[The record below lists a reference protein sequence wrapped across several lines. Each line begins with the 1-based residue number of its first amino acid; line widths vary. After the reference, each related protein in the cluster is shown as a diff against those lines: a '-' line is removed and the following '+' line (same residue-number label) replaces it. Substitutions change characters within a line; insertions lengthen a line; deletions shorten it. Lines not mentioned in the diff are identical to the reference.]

1 MAWRETL
8 LQSFGPGLLGG
19 ITFGKW
25 VQLLIENRFSVSP
38 SCWPRALTISLQS
51 VPTSLVHW
59 ADEIRFGRQFRAVTV
74 PPPVFVLGH
83 WRHGTTHLHNL
94 LTIDKRFAFPNNYQC
109 LYPNSFLT
117 AEKLH
122 AGAIDFF
129 LPRQRPMDNVEWR
142 MGSPQEDEF
151 ALCVTSLKSP
161 CMGWIFPR
169 LRDHYDKYLTMRDVS
184 AGEVA
189 EWKEAFLLF
198 LKKMALLYGRPLIL
212 KSPPHT
218 ARIRLLLQMF
228 PDARFVHI
236 HRNPYD
242 VFHSTRKMLKAV
254 AELHRL
260 QRAPAAEDL
269 DDWILRM
276 YRKMYDA
283 YFEERSLIPAGQFC
297 EVGFEQL
304 EQDPIGQIRGV
315 YEALQLPDFSAV
327 NPELQTYVSS
337 IADYRKNS
345 FPDLSAELRQ
355 RIAKDWQ
362 RCFEEWG
369 YACH

>member
-19 ITFGKW
+19 ITIGKW

-38 SCWPRALTISLQS
+38 SCWPRALTISLMS
-51 VPTSLVHW
+51 VPTSLLHW
-59 ADEIRFGRQFRAVTV
+59 ADEIRFGRQLSEVTV

-94 LTIDKRFAFPNNYQC
+94 LTIDQRFSFPNNYQC
-109 LYPNSFLT
+109 LFPNSFLT

-122 AGAIDFF
+122 SKAIDFF

-142 MGSPQEDEF
+142 MASPQEDEF
-151 ALCVTSLKSP
+151 AMCVTTLKSP
-161 CMGWIFPR
+161 CMGWVFPR
-169 LRDHYDKYLTMRDVS
+169 QRDHYDKYLTMRDVS

-198 LKKMALLYGRPLIL
+198 LKKLALLSRRPLIL

-218 ARIRLLLQMF
+218 ARIRLLLEMF

-242 VFHSTRKMLKAV
+242 VFHSTRKTLKAV
-254 AELHRL
+254 AEFHRL
-260 QRAPAAEDL
+260 QRAPAAADV
-269 DDWILRM
+269 DDRILRT
-276 YRKMYDA
+276 YRTMYDV
-283 YFEERSLIPAGQFC
+283 YFEERGAIPEGQFC

-304 EQDPIGQIRGV
+304 EQDPIGQIRGI
-315 YEALQLPDFSAV
+315 YKALQLPDFSEV
-327 NPELQTYVSS
+327 HSEVQSYVSS

-345 FPDLSAELRQ
+345 FPDLPEALRQ
-355 RIAKDWQ
+355 RIAEDWQ
-362 RCFEEWG
+362 RSFQEWG
-369 YACH
+369 YPFR

>member
-8 LQSFGPGLLGG
+8 LKSFGPGLLGG
-19 ITFGKW
+19 ITIGKW

-38 SCWPRALTISLQS
+38 SCWPRALTISLMS
-51 VPTSLVHW
+51 VPTSLLHW
-59 ADEIRFGRQFRAVTV
+59 ADEIRFGRQLSEVTV

-94 LTIDKRFAFPNNYQC
+94 LTIDQRFSFPNNYQC
-109 LYPNSFLT
+109 LFPNSFLT

-122 AGAIDFF
+122 SKAIDFF

-142 MGSPQEDEF
+142 MASPQEDEF
-151 ALCVTSLKSP
+151 AMCVTTFKSP
-161 CMGWIFPR
+161 CMGWVFPR
-169 LRDHYDKYLTMRDVS
+169 QRDHYDKYLTMRDVS

-198 LKKMALLYGRPLIL
+198 LKKLALLSRRPLIL

-218 ARIRLLLQMF
+218 ARIRLLLEMF

-242 VFHSTRKMLKAV
+242 VFHSTRKTLQAV
-254 AELHRL
+254 AEFHRL
-260 QRAPAAEDL
+260 QRAPAAADV
-269 DDWILRM
+269 DDRILRT
-276 YRKMYDA
+276 YRTMYDV
-283 YFEERSLIPAGQFC
+283 YFEERGAIPEGQFC

-304 EQDPIGQIRGV
+304 EQDPIGQIRGI
-315 YEALQLPDFSAV
+315 YKALQLPDFSEV
-327 NPELQTYVSS
+327 HSEVQSYVSS

-345 FPDLSAELRQ
+345 FPDLPDALRQ
-355 RIAKDWQ
+355 RITEDWQ
-362 RCFEEWG
+362 RSFQEWG
-369 YACH
+369 YPFR

>member
-19 ITFGKW
+19 ITIGKW

-38 SCWPRALTISLQS
+38 SCWPRALTISLMS
-51 VPTSLVHW
+51 VPTSLLHW
-59 ADEIRFGRQFRAVTV
+59 ADEIRFGRQLSEVTV

-94 LTIDKRFAFPNNYQC
+94 LTIDQRFSFPNNYQC
-109 LYPNSFLT
+109 LFPNSFLT

-122 AGAIDFF
+122 SKAIDFF

-142 MGSPQEDEF
+142 MASPQEDEF
-151 ALCVTSLKSP
+151 AMCVTTFKSP
-161 CMGWIFPR
+161 CMGWVFPR
-169 LRDHYDKYLTMRDVS
+169 QRDHYDKYLTMRDFS

-198 LKKMALLYGRPLIL
+198 LKKLALLSRRPLIL

-218 ARIRLLLQMF
+218 ARIRLLLEMF

-242 VFHSTRKMLKAV
+242 VFHSTRKTLKAV
-254 AELHRL
+254 AEFHRL
-260 QRAPAAEDL
+260 QRAPAAADV
-269 DDWILRM
+269 DDRILRT
-276 YRKMYDA
+276 YRTMYDV
-283 YFEERSLIPAGQFC
+283 YFEERGAIPEGQFC

-304 EQDPIGQIRGV
+304 EQDPIGQIRGI
-315 YEALQLPDFSAV
+315 YKALQLPDFSEV
-327 NPELQTYVSS
+327 HSEVQSYVSS

-345 FPDLSAELRQ
+345 FPDLPEALRQ
-355 RIAKDWQ
+355 RIAEDWQ
-362 RCFEEWG
+362 RSFQEWG
-369 YACH
+369 YPCR